1 MANSNSIEAFR
12 KVLRESRHVVAVAGA
27 GLSTAS
33 GIPSWRGQKGQ
44 GGIWNFYDP
53 AILASLE
60 AFTRDPSLVWH
71 HYHVLREIALHSTPN
86 PAHVSLA
93 MLCIPELLHH
103 LASDAE
109 FTLITQNIDGLSVR
123 AYEDAL
129 KHHQGTLGPSIFSYN
144 GSMNTTITKNVPESH
159 IYEMHGRVLDT
170 LCTQCSNLRHDGKSP
185 LCPALAHARTFND
198 PYHPIPVDEL
208 PHCEQPE
215 CGGLLRPGVV
225 WFDEVPRNSREIW
238 RKVDEADLC
247 LVIGT
252 SSTVQP
258 AAGFAHEIKDHGG
271 KVAIFSIE
279 NVKEQTE
286 LADFTFLG
294 PCEVTLPNVLFDSDT
309 DRDTY

>member
-109 FTLITQNIDGLSVR
+109 FTLITQNIDGLSN
-123 AYEDAL
+123 
-129 KHHQGTLGPSIFSYN
+129 I
-144 GSMNTTITKNVPESH
+144 PESH

-170 LCTQCSNLRHDGKSP
+170 LCTQCSNLRHDGKK
-185 LCPALAHARTFND
+185 LLMVRD
-198 PYHPIPVDEL
+198 HPIPVDEL

-252 SSTVQP
+252 SSTVQL